1 MAAKWTDAERDTVR
15 AIWKKPSLL
24 KCETPVLPGRTF
36 ASIAKEASKLGL
48 GRKAHV
54 ASHQLERAK
63 RLMADK
69 KPRSS
74 KEIAKALSAGRS
86 HLHVQLMNAVA
97 RGEFHIAGYGMAPR
111 YRRNEACF
119 KLGAGKSAV
128 KPPKLTAQEKTKRF
142 YENVDPIEHKFKRKQ
157 YSLNRKIKTG
167 GVKRDPLTEAFFGD
181 GAA

>member
-1 MAAKWTDAERDTVR
+1 MGTRWTDAERDIVR
-15 AIWKKPSLL
+15 SIWKTPSLL

-63 RLMADK
+63 VLMADK

-86 HLHVQLMNAVA
+86 HLHVLLMDAVA
-97 RGEFHIAGYGMAPR
+97 RGEFHIAGFGMAPR

-119 KLGAGKSAV
+119 KIGKGKSAV
-128 KPPKLTAQEKTKRF
+128 RPPKLTQQEKGKRF
-142 YENVDPIEHKFKRKQ
+142 YDNVDPVEHKFKRKQ
-157 YSLNRKIKTG
+157 YTLNRKIKTG
-167 GVKRDPLTEAFFGD
+167 GVTRDALTEAFFGK
-181 GAA
+181 AAA

>member
-1 MAAKWTDAERDTVR
+1 MAAKWTDAERDIVR
-15 AIWKKPSLL
+15 AIWKTPSLL
-24 KCETPVLPGRTF
+24 KCEVPVLPGRTF

-63 RLMADK
+63 VLMADR

-74 KEIAKALSAGRS
+74 KEIARAINAGRS
-86 HLHVQLMNAVA
+86 HLHVLLVNAVE

-119 KLGAGKSAV
+119 KIGKGKSAGR
-128 KPPKLTAQEKTKRF
+128 PTKLTEQEKGKRF
-142 YENVDPIEHKFKRKQ
+142 RDNVDPIEHKFKRKQ
-157 YSLNRKIKTG
+157 YTLNRKIKTG
-167 GVKRDPLTEAFFGD
+167 AIKRDPLTEAFFGG